1 MADKLK
7 AEGNKAFAAKDF
19 EKAIS
24 LFTQAIDLDPTNH
37 VLYSNRSGSYASL
50 KDYDGALK
58 DAIKTTELKPDWAK
72 GFSRKGAALHGQG
85 DLVGAKDAYDEALKL
100 EPTNAQAKSGLE
112 AVNKAIEREAAADG
126 QEPDMGL
133 GQMFSDP
140 NFFGKLAQNPKTA
153 PLLADPSFMAKL
165 NRVRANPNAIQEEL
179 SDPRMM
185 QVIAAVLG
193 IQMEMGNPGGQG
205 SEDTAMPDAPSEPP
219 KKEPSPPPKEPT
231 PEPED
236 EETLNKKKAK
246 EEADKEKELG
256 TQNYKKRQF
265 DAAIEHYSKAWEI
278 YKDITYLNNLAAA
291 KFEASDY
298 EGCIKECERA
308 IEEGREM
315 HADFKLI
322 AKAFGRIGSA
332 YQKMGDLDKAIDFF
346 QRSLTE
352 HRTADILTK
361 FRNAE
366 KEKITRERDA
376 YIDPVKAEEAREE
389 GNRLFKSADFA
400 GAVKSYSEAIKRAP
414 DDPRGYAN
422 RAAALQKLI
431 SLPEAVK
438 DCDEA
443 LKRDPKFM
451 RAHIRKCQLFLAMRE
466 YNKCLDACNEAS
478 QADTDGKHARE
489 IDEQSRKCMM
499 AMYSNREGETEE
511 ETMERI
517 QRDPELVS
525 IISDPVMQSIL
536 QQAKSNP
543 QALNEH
549 MKNPMIKQKIQKLMA
564 AGIIRVG

>member
-1 MADKLK
+1 
-7 AEGNKAFAAKDF
+7 
-19 EKAIS
+19 
-24 LFTQAIDLDPTNH
+24 
-37 VLYSNRSGSYASL
+37 
-50 KDYDGALK
+50 
-58 DAIKTTELKPDWAK
+58 
-72 GFSRKGAALHGQG
+72 
-85 DLVGAKDAYDEALKL
+85 
-100 EPTNAQAKSGLE
+100 
-112 AVNKAIEREAAADG
+112 
-126 QEPDMGL
+126 
-133 GQMFSDP
+133 
-140 NFFGKLAQNPKTA
+140 
-153 PLLADPSFMAKL
+153 
-165 NRVRANPNAIQEEL
+165 
-179 SDPRMM
+179 
-185 QVIAAVLG
+185 
-193 IQMEMGNPGGQG
+193 
-205 SEDTAMPDAPSEPP
+205 
-219 KKEPSPPPKEPT
+219 
-231 PEPED
+231 
-236 EETLNKKKAK
+236 
-246 EEADKEKELG
+246 
-256 TQNYKKRQF
+256 
-265 DAAIEHYSKAWEI
+265 
-278 YKDITYLNNLAAA
+278 
-291 KFEASDY
+291 
-298 EGCIKECERA
+298 
-308 IEEGREM
+308 
-315 HADFKLI
+315 
-322 AKAFGRIGSA
+322 
-332 YQKMGDLDKAIDFF
+332 MGDLDKAIDFF